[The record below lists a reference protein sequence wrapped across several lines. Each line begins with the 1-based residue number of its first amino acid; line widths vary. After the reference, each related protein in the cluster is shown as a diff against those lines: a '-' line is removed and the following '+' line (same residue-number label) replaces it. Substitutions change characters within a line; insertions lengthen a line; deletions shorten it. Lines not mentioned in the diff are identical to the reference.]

1 MINQKE
7 EQSNEHVCMYYMY
20 CITKYNRQFVTFVYE
35 IKCILYM
42 FITYIHMHVCFVV
55 NVYLG
60 S

>member
-7 EQSNEHVCMYYMY
+7 EQSNEQICMY

-42 FITYIHMHVCFVV
+42 FITYICMYV
-55 NVYLG
+55 NVY
-60 S
+60 SDSKQ